1 MVRKITQEFTNYAIF
16 SDKIQPQEE
25 DIWLCEL
32 HSVTFLVGTVS
43 NQSCGISQK
52 QFNNIWH
59 TQMKIHQENQTEIIE
74 KIMDI
79 KNCNLE
85 WSDQVERLLSRK
97 TNTVQKLL
105 SIVSTVPDESS

>member
-1 MVRKITQEFTNYAIF
+1 
-16 SDKIQPQEE
+16 
-25 DIWLCEL
+25 
-32 HSVTFLVGTVS
+32 
-43 NQSCGISQK
+43 
-52 QFNNIWH
+52 
-59 TQMKIHQENQTEIIE
+59 MKIHQENQTEIIE

-85 WSDQVERLLSRK
+85 WYDQVERLLSRK

>member
-1 MVRKITQEFTNYAIF
+1 
-16 SDKIQPQEE
+16 
-25 DIWLCEL
+25 
-32 HSVTFLVGTVS
+32 
-43 NQSCGISQK
+43 
-52 QFNNIWH
+52 
-59 TQMKIHQENQTEIIE
+59 MKTHQENQTEIIE

-85 WSDQVERLLSRK
+85 WCDQAERLLSRK